1 MKTWIIAA
9 DPNMGRVIE
18 IDEDRPAEVRSFARD
33 TTIAT
38 PPKVPE
44 PSKSLETVDGERQA
58 LKIERQPD
66 ETQRIALTREIGD
79 YVEQARRLRR
89 FEKLVLVADPNMLV
103 NLRRELSKE
112 SMKLVAS
119 EVSRDVTHRN
129 INEIR
134 DYLAPYI

>member
-9 DPNMGRVIE
+9 DPNLGRVIE
-18 IDEDRPAEVRSFARD
+18 IDEDTPAEIRSFARD
-33 TTIAT
+33 TTLPN
-38 PPKVPE
+38 PPKSPE
-44 PSKSLETVDGERQA
+44 PRKTLETLDGERQA
-58 LKIERQPD
+58 LKIERPPD
-66 ETQRIALTREIGD
+66 ETQRVALTREIGD
-79 YVEQARRLRR
+79 YVEQARRMNR